1 MHIYE
6 ENKYNILAVDHGNYA
21 IKTSFDQ
28 FTSGLR
34 EDSVAPAMGEEYISY
49 KDGKWMLSENV
60 PNYIRSKT
68 EYENLFVQTLFA
80 AARES
85 KNQRLDLSRPVS
97 LAVGLPP
104 MHMRTEKKEI
114 EKYFK
119 ERNETRLVYNG
130 SKGIP
135 LIFDSVY
142 VYPQA
147 LSAIAY
153 VKYAASTG
161 DLPKP
166 KFIDF
171 PSLLIVDIGGG
182 TADTIYIRD
191 GKTVLSL
198 CKSYELGTNF
208 LIETIMNDM
217 SMNLGI
223 TISSRI
229 AEDIL
234 MGRPNIYTIDPDDE
248 TSRQVERII
257 RRARKEHVKNLL
269 SKIMMDISDARAVP
283 CIFEGGGAELL
294 KNEIMSDSLAKI
306 RSPKCE
312 FLTDPHYNARG
323 YFYLTDLQKRQVK

>member
-1 MHIYE
+1 MSIF
-6 ENKYNILAVDHGNYA
+6 ENNQYNILAVDHGNYA
-21 IKTSFDQ
+21 VKTSFDQ

-34 EDSVAPAMGEEYISY
+34 EDSVAPVMGEEYISY
-49 KDGKWMLSENV
+49 RDGKWMQSGDV
-60 PNYIRSKT
+60 PNYIRTKT

-80 AARES
+80 AAREA
-85 KNQRLDLSRPVS
+85 KNRRLDLNRPLT

-104 MHMRTEKKEI
+104 MHMRTEKKEM

-119 ERNETRLVYNG
+119 ERNESRLVYNG
-130 SKGIP
+130 GKGIT
-135 LIFDSVY
+135 IKYDSVF

-153 VKYAASTG
+153 VKYASSIG
-161 DLPKP
+161 EMEKP
-166 KFIDF
+166 KYIDF

-208 LIETIMNDM
+208 LIETILNDM

-223 TISSRI
+223 SISSRI

-234 MGRPNIYTIDPDDE
+234 MGRPNIYTLDPDDE
-248 TSRQVERII
+248 TGRQVIRIVK
-257 RRARKEHVKNLL
+257 RAKKEHVKNLL

-294 KNEIMSDSLAKI
+294 KTEIMSDSLAKI

-323 YFYLTDLQKRQVK
+323 YYYLAEMQKKQGK